1 MKHLQYNLY
10 QYGQGEVRWGK
21 IVISTC
27 GTYTKTFFF
36 LLFLTNDFLFDV
48 KLNFHE
54 FKQITHCLIGNFA
67 HDLIFCPWNILLHVV
82 T

>member
-1 MKHLQYNLY
+1 MKYLQFNLY
-10 QYGQGEVRWGK
+10 QYGTEWGEVK
-21 IVISTC
+21 LSFPLVIPIPIL
-27 GTYTKTFFF
+27 FFF
-36 LLFLTNDFLFDV
+36 LLFFTNEFLFDV

>member
-1 MKHLQYNLY
+1 M
-10 QYGQGEVRWGK
+10 GRVRWGK

-27 GTYTKTFFF
+27 GIYTNTFFFF
-36 LLFLTNDFLFDV
+36 LLFFTNEYLFDV

-67 HDLIFCPWNILLHVV
+67 HDLIFFPWNILLHVV